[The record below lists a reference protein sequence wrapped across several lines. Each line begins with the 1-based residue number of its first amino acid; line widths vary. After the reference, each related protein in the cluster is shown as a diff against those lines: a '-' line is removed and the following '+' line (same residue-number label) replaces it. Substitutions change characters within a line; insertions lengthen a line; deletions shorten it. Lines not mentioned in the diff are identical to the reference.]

1 MTGDSKIPDN
11 EFSFKDVGDVLRS
24 IRPRDGAGPESSAGE
39 PTERAAAEPKA
50 SHDDSRPRGK
60 PKPRRRATDKQHK
73 SKDAGERKT
82 ERRKFK
88 KPKGLSTRLQSAAAA
103 NHSSSPRR
111 LVEEWLAV
119 MVKAEAS
126 DLILRSGGRPSL
138 RVGGKIEFLPGR
150 VPGPGPML
158 EVFKGILGP
167 KRLEEW
173 NETGS
178 ADAAIQLDGLGRF
191 RINAYKQLGE
201 PAIVIRRIGDLAPKL
216 EDLNLP
222 TDELKELAMRKR
234 GLVLV
239 TGIAG
244 SGKSTSLAG
253 MIEYMN
259 QTVERHIVTLEDPVE
274 LIFQEKNCVISQR
287 EVGTDTTSFSDGL
300 RHAMRQS
307 PDVILIGEVRD
318 ATTVVAALDAT
329 ETGHMVMSTMHT
341 VNAAQTVERILG
353 FFPVERHK
361 QIRQRLADNLA
372 GVLSQRL
379 VPARKGGLVP
389 AFELMITTPHIR
401 ELIEEGETSEMARVI
416 EAGSEAGLISF
427 NECLRGLV
435 ESQQIELKDA
445 LATSDKPDELLLTL
459 RGIRGSS
466 DRVSGPP
473 PGKGPGPGPRNGP
486 RRDSGDGDGLRLAGS

>member
-1 MTGDSKIPDN
+1 
-11 EFSFKDVGDVLRS
+11 
-24 IRPRDGAGPESSAGE
+24 
-39 PTERAAAEPKA
+39 
-50 SHDDSRPRGK
+50 
-60 PKPRRRATDKQHK
+60 
-73 SKDAGERKT
+73 
-82 ERRKFK
+82 
-88 KPKGLSTRLQSAAAA
+88 
-103 NHSSSPRR
+103 
-111 LVEEWLAV
+111 
-119 MVKAEAS
+119 
-126 DLILRSGGRPSL
+126 
-138 RVGGKIEFLPGR
+138 
-150 VPGPGPML
+150 
-158 EVFKGILGP
+158 
-167 KRLEEW
+167 
-173 NETGS
+173 
-178 ADAAIQLDGLGRF
+178 
-191 RINAYKQLGE
+191 
-201 PAIVIRRIGDLAPKL
+201 
-216 EDLNLP
+216 
-222 TDELKELAMRKR
+222 
-234 GLVLV
+234 
-239 TGIAG
+239 
-244 SGKSTSLAG
+244 
-253 MIEYMN
+253 
-259 QTVERHIVTLEDPVE
+259 
-274 LIFQEKNCVISQR
+274 
-287 EVGTDTTSFSDGL
+287 
-300 RHAMRQS
+300 MRQS

-416 EAGSEAGLISF
+416 EAGSESGLISF